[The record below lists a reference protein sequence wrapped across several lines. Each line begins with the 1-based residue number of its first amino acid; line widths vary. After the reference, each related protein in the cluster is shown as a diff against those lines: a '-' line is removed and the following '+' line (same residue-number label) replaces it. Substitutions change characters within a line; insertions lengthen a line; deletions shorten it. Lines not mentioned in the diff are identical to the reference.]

1 MVLPSM
7 AGRTLVNLLIASA
20 GEFGMRDTS
29 MPITGSIQMPVQCVD
44 VKDVNASVATTFDA
58 KYAINSDCNY
68 SRSKFDN
75 NQLFIEGSAV
85 FDTGCV
91 RPLFKPEYEPLMK
104 SVHESMLSISGFDEA
119 AESKNGRKHGQSDM
133 YFLSIDRNR
142 PSKGQGVSNYTFD
155 TVDDLCDNLFACS
168 RLYEEGAEIHLTHG
182 ASFSG
187 I

>member
-1 MVLPSM
+1 MNMDWSAPM
-7 AGRTLVNLLIASA
+7 AEGV
-20 GEFGMRDTS
+20 
-29 MPITGSIQMPVQCVD
+29 VQRLG
-44 VKDVNASVATTFDA
+44 KKNKPPRRS
-58 KYAINSDCNY
+58 NSDCNY

-168 RLYEEGAEIHLTHG
+168 RLYEAGAEIHLTHG

-187 I
+187 IRGTNPVTGKDFEIPEVYSYAQQCFLVHFVMAK